1 MSVQVLLA
9 LHGSM
14 GRSVTSKWL
23 QKNGVVSMEASEWNG
38 LTQIL
43 RVLFHARSS
52 AHNNGFD
59 ANYSVHENLKS
70 KLLSIQE
77 MRNPVFV
84 IAVDIELL
92 DLSTDIWK
100 EQLNFLHRYFGR
112 AKFVWI
118 LNHDSSNTIKMELCR
133 KGHTLTVN
141 KPLYKTKMLHIL
153 ETITKERSDELQKKN
168 MTTPRATVKEG
179 YLHESLEIDYTQCDV
194 ASSDGSDIS
203 ETGGSNPVRESGDK
217 QREKE
222 VRSES
227 SSQHKINNLAG
238 LANGYKED
246 NNPWKEELCE
256 SSLNSNNVTP
266 KSSSTKQPLGTEGED
281 SEYGETRSG
290 SSSSRTVSGK
300 KSLEGLRILLAED
313 TPVIQRVA
321 TIMLEKMGAIVVAV
335 GDGQQAVDALNGM
348 PGVEDCR
355 RESIMKERNT
365 RSSQTEILSS
375 PPYDLILMDCQVKF
389 VAIS

>member
-1 MSVQVLLA
+1 M
-9 LHGSM
+9 
-14 GRSVTSKWL
+14 
-23 QKNGVVSMEASEWNG
+23 
-38 LTQIL
+38 
-43 RVLFHARSS
+43 
-52 AHNNGFD
+52 
-59 ANYSVHENLKS
+59 
-70 KLLSIQE
+70 
-77 MRNPVFV
+77 
-84 IAVDIELL
+84 
-92 DLSTDIWK
+92 
-100 EQLNFLHRYFGR
+100 
-112 AKFVWI
+112 WI

>member
-1 MSVQVLLA
+1 MQVLLA

-23 QKNGVVSMEASEWNG
+23 QKNGVISMEASEWNG

-77 MRNPVFV
+77 LRNPVFV
-84 IAVDIELL
+84 IAVDIGLL

-100 EQLNFLHRYFGR
+100 EQLNFLHKYFGR

-118 LNHDSSNTIKMELCR
+118 LNHDSSNTIKTELCK

-153 ETITKERSDELQKKN
+153 ETIIKERSDELQKKII
-168 MTTPRATVKEG
+168 TTPRATVKEG

-203 ETGGSNPVRESGDK
+203 ETGGSNPVCESGDK
-217 QREKE
+217 QREKV

-227 SSQHKINNLAG
+227 SSQHQINNLVG
-238 LANGYKED
+238 LANGYMED
-246 NNPWKEELCE
+246 NNPRKKELCQ
-256 SSLNSNNVTP
+256 SSLNSNDVTANDTP
-266 KSSSTKQPLGTEGED
+266 KSSSTKQALCAKGTQDED
-281 SEYGETRSG
+281 SEYGETRRA

-335 GDGQQAVDALNGM
+335 GDGQQAVDALNST
-348 PGVEDCR
+348 PGLEDCR
-355 RESIMKERNT
+355 RESKERNT
-365 RSSQTEILSS
+365 RSSQNEILSF
-375 PPYDLILMDCQVKF
+375 PPYDLILMDCQV
-389 VAIS
+389 